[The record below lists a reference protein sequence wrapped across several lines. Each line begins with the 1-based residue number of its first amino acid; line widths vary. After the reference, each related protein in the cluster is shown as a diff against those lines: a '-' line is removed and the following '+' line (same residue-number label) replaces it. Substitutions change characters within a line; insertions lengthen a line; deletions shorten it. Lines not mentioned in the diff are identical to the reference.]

1 MWKIIALTFALLSTL
16 RADVLLTDSFDG
28 SSIDS
33 SKWNINLPFATSQ
46 AYVSNGKFVS
56 YDRGIITTKAAF
68 NPYLQP
74 YMVEGVFTPENW
86 QTVFCVTL
94 RGNGNLDIPSS
105 ESLGIRVGFWSS
117 AFDPGLSINPIFL
130 NATGTGVSA
139 LPAFAI
145 GSPYTFAITDFG
157 DTITVAINGTEVAV
171 ANVNDY
177 KSGGSISLF
186 SSYQNGLNQVD
197 NFKVSSVPEP
207 SALSLLTVGFG
218 ALAVIR
224 RRRS

>member
-1 MWKIIALTFALLSTL
+1 M
-16 RADVLLTDSFDG
+16 
-28 SSIDS
+28 
-33 SKWNINLPFATSQ
+33 PFATSQ

-56 YDRGIITTKAAF
+56 YDRGIITTKDAF

-94 RGNGNLDIPSS
+94 RSNGNLDIPSS

-117 AFDPGLSINPIFL
+117 AFDPGLSITPVFL
-130 NATGTGVSA
+130 NGGGTSVSA
-139 LPAFAI
+139 LPAFSV
-145 GSPYTFAITDFG
+145 GSPYNFAITDFG
-157 DTITVAINGTEVAV
+157 DTIAVAINGMEVAV

-177 KSGGSISLF
+177 KSGGSVSLF
-186 SSYQNGLNQVD
+186 SSYQNGSNQVD

-207 SALSLLTVGFG
+207 SALSLLAI
-218 ALAVIR
+218 ALGGLALVR
-224 RRRS
+224 RRP